1 MLKNMKQNN
10 TIRLIGLL
18 LLSTVCLNVI
28 SGEENNSYSLGFGSC
43 LDESKPQK
51 IWSAIQKEDINDF
64 FFLGDNVYGDSDSG
78 ELVKMRTSYEQQEL
92 NFPEWLK
99 KLKPLAIWD
108 DHDYGINDGG
118 SEYKLKRESQELFL
132 KFWKV
137 SKKNKRY
144 DQEGVYFSETR
155 KVNNK
160 KVLLIGLDTRY
171 FRSSLEGEKRDYRPT
186 DDKTKTIL
194 GKEQWEWLEERFKEE
209 ADIVILAS
217 SIQILATNHGF
228 EKWGNF
234 PHERKKLLSLI
245 EDFKKPVLLIS
256 GDRHKSGI
264 YQKDNLYEVTSSS
277 LNKPLPKLLYAVWN
291 ETDPLLQGKM
301 HYNMNY
307 GLIEISSKTIK
318 MFVKD
323 EKGKVLETVQ
333 IDI

>member
-28 SGEENNSYSLGFGSC
+28 NGEENNSYRLGFGSC

-137 SKKNKRY
+137 SKKNKR
-144 DQEGVYFSETR
+144 F
-155 KVNNK
+155 
-160 KVLLIGLDTRY
+160 
-171 FRSSLEGEKRDYRPT
+171 
-186 DDKTKTIL
+186 
-194 GKEQWEWLEERFKEE
+194 
-209 ADIVILAS
+209 
-217 SIQILATNHGF
+217 
-228 EKWGNF
+228 
-234 PHERKKLLSLI
+234 
-245 EDFKKPVLLIS
+245 
-256 GDRHKSGI
+256 
-264 YQKDNLYEVTSSS
+264 
-277 LNKPLPKLLYAVWN
+277 
-291 ETDPLLQGKM
+291 
-301 HYNMNY
+301 
-307 GLIEISSKTIK
+307 
-318 MFVKD
+318 
-323 EKGKVLETVQ
+323 
-333 IDI
+333 